1 MFRKIRIGLA
11 IVVSIAITLLFL
23 DVTGSLHSYLGWL
36 AKIQFWP
43 ALLALNFG
51 VLFVLIALTLLLG
64 RAYCSVICPLGIMQ
78 DLFSWIGGKVKKNR
92 FSFSSEK
99 RVLRYVVLAIFVLLT
114 LFGFNMIA
122 LYIEPYSAYG
132 RIVNS
137 LIQPIYAGANNLLAS
152 LAERMDSYAFYKVE
166 TLAKA
171 IPTVIVAL
179 ITLVVITFLSFRNGR
194 TWCNTI
200 CPVGTLLGFLAKFSW
215 FKPVINSEKCIACGV
230 CEKNCKASCI
240 NAKTK
245 EIDYS
250 RCVTCMNCIDKCKKG
265 AIQYIHPAK
274 VEKSEEAVDDA
285 RRKFLATG
293 AVMAATL
300 TVNAQAKK
308 VDGGLTVI
316 QDKKIPE
323 RKTPVKPAGSLSA
336 KNFATHCT
344 ACQLC
349 VSACTNNVL
358 RPSTRLESMLQP
370 ELSFESGYCRPECVK
385 CSEVCPTGAIHPIT
399 TVEKSSI
406 KIGKAI
412 FIKENCVVNTD
423 GVECGNCARRCPVGA
438 ITMVSSE
445 ELGGRK
451 IPAVNKERCIGCG
464 ACENLCPARPF
475 SAIYVEGYD
484 THIEA

>member
-1 MFRKIRIGLA
+1 M
-11 IVVSIAITLLFL
+11 
-23 DVTGSLHSYLGWL
+23 
-36 AKIQFWP
+36 
-43 ALLALNFG
+43 
-51 VLFVLIALTLLLG
+51 
-64 RAYCSVICPLGIMQ
+64 
-78 DLFSWIGGKVKKNR
+78 
-92 FSFSSEK
+92 
-99 RVLRYVVLAIFVLLT
+99 
-114 LFGFNMIA
+114 
-122 LYIEPYSAYG
+122 
-132 RIVNS
+132 
-137 LIQPIYAGANNLLAS
+137 IQPIYAGANNLLAS
-152 LAERMDSYAFYKVE
+152 LAERMDSYAFYEVE

-179 ITLVVITFLSFRNGR
+179 ITLVVIAFLSFRNGR

-200 CPVGTLLGFLAKFSW
+200 CPVSTLLGFLAKFSW

-274 VEKSEEAVDDA
+274 AEKSEEMVDDA
-285 RRKFLATG
+285 RRKFLATS

-323 RKTPVKPAGSLSA
+323 RKTPIKPAGALSA

-370 ELSFESGYCRPECVK
+370 ELSFESGY
-385 CSEVCPTGAIHPIT
+385 
-399 TVEKSSI
+399 
-406 KIGKAI
+406 
-412 FIKENCVVNTD
+412 F
-423 GVECGNCARRCPVGA
+423 
-438 ITMVSSE
+438 
-445 ELGGRK
+445 
-451 IPAVNKERCIGCG
+451 
-464 ACENLCPARPF
+464 
-475 SAIYVEGYD
+475 
-484 THIEA
+484 